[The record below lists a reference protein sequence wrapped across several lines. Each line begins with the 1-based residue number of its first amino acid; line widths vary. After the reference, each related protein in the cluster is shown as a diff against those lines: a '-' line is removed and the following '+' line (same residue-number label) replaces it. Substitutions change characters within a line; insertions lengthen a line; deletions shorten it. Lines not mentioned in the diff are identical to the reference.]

1 LDLFITKDLKSGSFG
16 SAHSE
21 GVAGAIFGSCAFK
34 ELSFDTLLGDVERHP
49 NSYDAAVVLN
59 HPIAFLSRCNV
70 REGKNAGISDS
81 ARGLIL

>member
-1 LDLFITKDLKSGSFG
+1 LDLLILKGLRARFLDLR
-16 SAHSE
+16 
-21 GVAGAIFGSCAFK
+21 ILK

-70 REGKNAGISDS
+70 REGKNA
-81 ARGLIL
+81 RHL